1 MMQQTDMVTE
11 VMKLMLFFPLR
22 FGLILK
28 KDLKIKKTLDI
39 GSNN

>member
-11 VMKLMLFFPLR
+11 VMKLMLYSPLM

-28 KDLKIKKTLDI
+28 KDLKIKK
-39 GSNN
+39 S